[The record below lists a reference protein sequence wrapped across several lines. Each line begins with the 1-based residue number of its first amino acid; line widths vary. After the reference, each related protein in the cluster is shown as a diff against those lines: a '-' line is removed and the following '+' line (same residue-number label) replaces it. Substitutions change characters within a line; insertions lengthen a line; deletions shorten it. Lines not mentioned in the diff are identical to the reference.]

1 MRDLFRL
8 LIVLSFILLF
18 LYGFYGCERPIKYF
32 VLFFIPEY
40 SFYHSAVLFV
50 YGILHGCETRKVF
63 GRFVLFSLVFASV
76 FFPAPGDRSLCNMIG
91 VRDPSSPCII
101 ISLLFNHF

>member
-1 MRDLFRL
+1 MKDLSGILCCFSF
-8 LIVLSFILLF
+8 LSTP
-18 LYGFYGCERPIKYF
+18 Y
-32 VLFFIPEY
+32 
-40 SFYHSAVLFV
+40 SAVLFV